1 MVEYEWKKKRRNV
14 SQFFRH
20 FSRFDQGS
28 DIENLRRMSCVEFF
42 AQAALSKLPGQGK
55 QAGNPVAILKVL
67 GWKVN

>member
-1 MVEYEWKKKRRNV
+1 MMNRRKNTETCL
-14 SQFFRH
+14 S
-20 FSRFDQGS
+20 FSGIFHDLIR
-28 DIENLRRMSCVEFF
+28 EVMSCVEIC

>member
-1 MVEYEWKKKRRNV
+1 ME
-14 SQFFRH
+14 
-20 FSRFDQGS
+20 
-28 DIENLRRMSCVEFF
+28 IF